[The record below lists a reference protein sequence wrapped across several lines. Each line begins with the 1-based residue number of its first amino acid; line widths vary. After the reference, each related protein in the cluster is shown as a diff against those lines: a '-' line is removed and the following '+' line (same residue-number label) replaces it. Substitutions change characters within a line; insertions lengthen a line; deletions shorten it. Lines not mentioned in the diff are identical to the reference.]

1 MMTEAALSGIRIV
14 DLGGSI
20 AVAAASMILADAGAD
35 VVMVEPPGGSPLR
48 ALPGFRTWGRNK
60 RSVTIDLTTFLG
72 RSELDTLL
80 AHADVLLH
88 SITPTDATWLG
99 LTDTALAVAHPN
111 LIVSGVLAW
120 PALHAAADAP
130 VEDALML
137 ARLGV
142 LDEQLGR
149 RDGPIYVRFPLG
161 TWPAA
166 WLAVVGIMARIVSRG
181 RTGLA
186 GPAHTSLAQG
196 ALVPMMMHWSRAE
209 TPSALLA
216 RGMPKKDMRA
226 SLFECGDGRWIHIMP
241 PPPDNTPL
249 MQEVFAE
256 MGPELVAEANARHAD
271 RAMAGYMNW
280 GANIEA
286 FKRRTSAEWLANMWA
301 SDIPAQE
308 AAGFGAILSD
318 EQARANGYV
327 LDIDDPDEG
336 PITIAGLPFTL
347 DPPTSFRSAAPQ
359 RSLRVTTVS
368 SAWARLV
375 APPRSRVA
383 ASATSAS
390 PSLPHARLVVPSV
403 VPTTVESGGRLGTA
417 PWAPPGSA
425 KPPNGRAD
433 VSAVTAPW
441 APPTSGQPRATL
453 ADEAADT
460 AALAQGAATSAS
472 PSDPFGLP
480 SVPVATGRFPLEGLK
495 VLDFGN
501 FLAGPLGPMLLADLG
516 ATVVKVETTTGD
528 PMRAADWPFA
538 GCQRGKRAV
547 ALDIKSPA
555 SRPALEALL
564 RWADVVHHNLRMPAA
579 RRLGLDA
586 ASVRAVN
593 PDVVF
598 CHVSS
603 YGPIGPR
610 ADWPGYDQMFQSSC
624 GWEVMGAGAGN
635 PPMWHRFGFMDHLCA
650 MASAAATLM
659 AVYQRDT
666 TGRATDVSASLLGTG
681 VMTNSETFLRL
692 DGTLMPVPQLDSTQT
707 TVGPGQRIIETAD
720 GWVAVAA
727 ASPSQIAAMCAELGV
742 PTHAQVAEAARTRSQ
757 AELLAAFL
765 AAGVP
770 AAGVAQEQRGP
781 FFDDPDHLAAG
792 LVARYRHEAWGTFE
806 QPGALWHF
814 GNQEVKLD
822 RAPPVL
828 GQHTIEVLLEVGM
841 ARADIDALVAAGA
854 AVAF

>member
-1 MMTEAALSGIRIV
+1 MMHEAALSGIRII

-35 VVMVEPPGGSPLR
+35 VVMVEPPGGSALR

-60 RSVTIDLTTFLG
+60 RTVRIDLTTPAG
-72 RSELDTLL
+72 RDELDTLL
-80 AHADVLLH
+80 ANADVLIH
-88 SITPTDATWLG
+88 SITPTDAAWVG
-99 LTDTALAVAHPN
+99 LTDDALAAAHPN

-120 PALHAAADAP
+120 PAHHGSANAP
-130 VEDALML
+130 VDDTLML

-209 TPSALLA
+209 TPSELLA

-256 MGPELVAEANARHAD
+256 MGPELIAEANARHAD
-271 RAMAGYMNW
+271 RAMNGYTNW

-286 FKRRTSAEWLANMWA
+286 FKRRTSAQWLATMWA
-301 SDIPAQE
+301 SDIPAQQ
-308 AAGFGAILSD
+308 AARFGDILSD
-318 EQARANGYV
+318 EQARVNGYV
-327 LDIDDPDEG
+327 LDIDDPVDG
-336 PITIAGLPFTL
+336 PITIAGLPLTL
-347 DPPTSFRSAAPQ
+347 DPPMSIRSSAPQ
-359 RSLRVTTVS
+359 RAVAAPTIAAAWAAQSGSSRSTSPVAAAPWGPPVS
-368 SAWARLV
+368 SSIDVGLPDPAAMSS
-375 APPRSRVA
+375 AIGSA
-383 ASATSAS
+383 ASVGPVS
-390 PSLPHARLVVPSV
+390 
-403 VPTTVESGGRLGTA
+403 TTTT
-417 PWAPPGSA
+417 
-425 KPPNGRAD
+425 RA
-433 VSAVTAPW
+433 
-441 APPTSGQPRATL
+441 
-453 ADEAADT
+453 
-460 AALAQGAATSAS
+460 
-472 PSDPFGLP
+472 
-480 SVPVATGRFPLEGLK
+480 RFPLEGLK

-555 SRPALEALL
+555 SRPALVALL

-603 YGPIGPR
+603 YGPTGPR

-624 GWEVMGAGAGN
+624 GWEVMGAGVGN

-659 AVYQRDT
+659 AIHQQDT

-692 DGTLMPVPQLDSTQT
+692 DGTLMPVPQLDATQT
-707 TVGPGQRIIETAD
+707 TVSPGQRILETED
-720 GWVAVAA
+720 GWIAIAADSAKQVAA
-727 ASPSQIAAMCAELGV
+727 LCAALGVAIPSQV
-742 PTHAQVAEAARTRSQ
+742 SEAARSRSQ
-757 AELLAAFL
+757 GELLAAFA

-770 AAGVAQEQRGP
+770 SAAVLQEQRGP

-792 LVARYRHEAWGTFE
+792 LIATYRHEAWGKFE

-828 GQHTIEVLLEVGM
+828 GQHTIEVLLEVGLS
-841 ARADIDALVAAGA
+841 RADIDALIAGGS
-854 AVAF
+854 AVA

>member
-1 MMTEAALSGIRIV
+1 MTDAALSGVRII

-20 AVAAASMILADAGAD
+20 AVTVASMILADAGAD
-35 VVMVEPPGGSPLR
+35 VVMVEPPGGSTLG

-60 RSVTIDLTTFLG
+60 RCVRIDLTTPAG
-72 RSELDTLL
+72 RDELDSLL
-80 AHADVLLH
+80 TNADVLLH
-88 SITPTDATWLG
+88 SITPTEAARLG
-99 LTDTALAVAHPN
+99 LTDDSLAAAHPN

-120 PALHAAADAP
+120 PAGHAMADAP
-130 VEDALML
+130 VDDTLML

-181 RTGLA
+181 RTGLV

-209 TPSALLA
+209 TPSELLA

-226 SLFECGDGRWIHIMP
+226 SLFECGNGRWIHIMP

-256 MGPELVAEANARHAD
+256 MGPELIAEANARHAD
-271 RAMAGYMNW
+271 RAMNGYTNW

-286 FKRRTSAEWLANMWA
+286 FKRRTSRQWLENMWA

-308 AAGFGAILSD
+308 AAQFGDILSD

-327 LDIDDPDEG
+327 FDIDDSVEG

-347 DPPTSFRSAAPQ
+347 DPPMSIRSSAPQ
-359 RSLRVTTVS
+359 QSLDVTTVGN
-368 SAWARLV
+368 AWVRQISPHV
-375 APPRSRVA
+375 PA
-383 ASATSAS
+383 A
-390 PSLPHARLVVPSV
+390 
-403 VPTTVESGGRLGTA
+403 
-417 PWAPPGSA
+417 
-425 KPPNGRAD
+425 GRA
-433 VSAVTAPW
+433 
-441 APPTSGQPRATL
+441 
-453 ADEAADT
+453 
-460 AALAQGAATSAS
+460 
-472 PSDPFGLP
+472 
-480 SVPVATGRFPLEGLK
+480 RFPLEGLK

-547 ALDIKSPA
+547 SLDIKSPA

-593 PDVVF
+593 PSVVF

-603 YGPIGPR
+603 YGPTGPR

-659 AVYQRDT
+659 AIYQQDT
-666 TGRATDVSASLLGTG
+666 TGRATDVAASLLGTG
-681 VMTNSETFLRL
+681 VMTNSETFLRP
-692 DGTLMPVPQLDSTQT
+692 DGTLVPVPQLDSLQT
-707 TVGPGQRIIETAD
+707 MVGPGQRIIETED
-720 GWVAVAA
+720 GWIAIAA
-727 ASPSQIAAMCAELGV
+727 DSAEQIAAMTAAFGV
-742 PTHAQVAEAARTRSQ
+742 ATPSEVPEAARARSRG
-757 AELLAAFL
+757 ELLAALL

-770 AAGVAQEQRGP
+770 AVAVLQDQRGP
-781 FFDDPDHLAAG
+781 FFDDPDHLAVG
-792 LVARYRHEAWGTFE
+792 LVATYRHEAWGMFE

-814 GNQEVKLD
+814 GNQDVKLD

-841 ARADIDALVAAGA
+841 ARADIDDLIAGGS